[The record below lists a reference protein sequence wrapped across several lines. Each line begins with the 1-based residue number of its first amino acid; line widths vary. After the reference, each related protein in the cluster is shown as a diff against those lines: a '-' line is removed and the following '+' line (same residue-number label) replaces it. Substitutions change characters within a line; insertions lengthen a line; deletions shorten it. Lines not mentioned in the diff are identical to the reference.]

1 MPCQRS
7 VTSRRRRKTLA
18 TVLLS
23 VATTLATT
31 LVAAPTADASGTRT
45 SDEKLVGTQQILFR
59 SGTGGYGCFRIPT
72 LIRTKAGTLLAFAE
86 GRHSPSCADR
96 GRIDI
101 VVRRSTND
109 GRTWG
114 PIRTVLSGSA
124 TDPEAPYTR
133 DNATPVADETTGDV
147 FLVSTGEPDTRGTRL
162 PYVQKST
169 DDGLT
174 FDAPRALP
182 RLSGKNTGWFATGPA
197 HGIQLKNG
205 PYAGRLVVGAYE
217 SPSATTQLAGVL
229 YSSDHGETWQT
240 STTQNSYVA
249 GELKPTETAVAELDN
264 GDVYL
269 ASRNEQGDTKPHRT
283 HVISTDGGTTVGR
296 HTVANLTTPQIQASV
311 LALRRTYRSK
321 PGDTLVLAAPSGN
334 TGREKLRIRYST
346 DRGTTWTD
354 APNGQINAERA
365 GYSDLAE
372 LTGGELGLVYEGGAS
387 FSAANIY
394 FNRFAP
400 TTIGLPGTFDGTILP
415 QPTPGA
421 GPTTPD
427 ATPDA
432 NDAHL
437 TGLPTPV
444 SGRFRQALDFPS
456 PGGHADIPYS
466 PTVDPGS
473 GDVTYSLLF
482 RHQATSTTPQR
493 ALLWAYGYNAAEPQ
507 LWIRAVPRDNQI
519 VAWTE
524 GSGSRFSLTLP
535 APDGSAAY
543 GDGAWHHLTLVRA
556 GDQVRLA
563 VDGTTVTRTGLTGSL
578 TSPRASGVDG
588 IRLGGKPD
596 ATASDTFT
604 GALDEFRLY
613 RTALTDTQLAELR
626 TKNTTTGAEDALAAH
641 LPFQTVD
648 TADEPEL
655 TRVAI
660 EDDISANCADATLL
674 LTSGATPRVTTDS
687 RMGLGALPV
696 ATDRPG
702 LEIPYVPAL
711 DTGEGDFTHTLWF
724 RYSATPT
731 TPNAVL
737 LWAYGTTSGQPS
749 LWIRARPQDDQ
760 LYAWAETDQGRVNFA
775 LPDPDTTRTAFGDD
789 QWHLLTVTRAGTT
802 FTVSVDGT
810 HTQQAVG
817 LTGSFTTGRTT
828 VPGLRLGSRP
838 GTTEVL
844 TGTLDDFRLYPRAL
858 TATELTKLTAPAS
871 GTSAYPAGST
881 IWWPM
886 ENGTTQAHD
895 IMRPTTG
902 PATPDASAHCNHAYV
917 RGTPGFSATSGAFGG
932 GIDLDGTDDSVEL
945 PYTASKTLGTSDFTL
960 ATWLRYDATTATG
973 TPVLAW
979 TYGMGAGERQ
989 LWLRAEPGSQR
1000 LAALIQTESATTT
1013 AYAPDTAFRSGTEWH
1028 HVVLQRKGTQ
1038 LTLSV
1043 DGVTGTPGT
1052 VPQGSLTYGD
1062 TFEVTGLHLGVR
1074 PDGAASTRLKGALDE
1089 FVLVRRALTPEEI
1102 TALRET
1108 NTDPTDRATVVH
1120 LSFEKVTTQGY
1131 ARM

>member
-1 MPCQRS
+1 MPYRRS
-7 VTSRRRRKTLA
+7 FTHRGRRRTLA
-18 TVLLS
+18 AVLLS
-23 VATTLATT
+23 VATTL
-31 LVAAPTADASGTRT
+31 VAAPAADASGTRT
-45 SDEKLVGTQQILFR
+45 SDDRLVGTQQTLFR

-86 GRHSPSCADR
+86 GRASPSCADR
-96 GRIDI
+96 GPIDI

-114 PIRTVLSGSA
+114 PTRTVLAGTA

-147 FLVSTGEPDTRGTRL
+147 FLVSTGEPATRGTRL

-182 RLSGKNTGWFATGPA
+182 RLSGKTSGWFATGPA
-197 HGIQLKNG
+197 HGIQLRTG
-205 PYAGRLVVGAYE
+205 PEAGRLVVSAYE
-217 SPSATTQLAGVL
+217 SPDATTQLAGVL

-240 STTQNSYVA
+240 STTENSYVA
-249 GELKPTETAVAELDN
+249 GELKPTETALAELDN
-264 GDVYL
+264 GDLYL
-269 ASRNEQGDTKPHRT
+269 AARNEQDDTKPHRT

-311 LALRRTYRSK
+311 LTLRHTYQDH
-321 PGDTLVLAAPSGN
+321 PGDTLVLAAPSGS
-334 TGREKLRIRYST
+334 TGREKLRVRYST

-354 APNGQINAERA
+354 APGGQLNTARA

-372 LTGGELGLVYEGGAS
+372 LTGGELGLVYEGGTD

-400 TTIGLPGTFDGTILP
+400 TAIGLPGTFDGTVLP
-415 QPTPGA
+415 QPTPDA

-427 ATPDA
+427 TTPDA
-432 NDAHL
+432 NDAYL
-437 TGLPTPV
+437 TGAAAAV
-444 SGRFRQALDFPS
+444 SGRFRQALNFPA
-456 PGGHADIPYS
+456 GGHADLPYS
-466 PTVDPGS
+466 PTIDPGS
-473 GDVTYSLLF
+473 DDVTYSLF
-482 RHQATSTTPQR
+482 FNHQATSTTPQQ
-493 ALLWAYGYNAAEPQ
+493 ALLWAYGHNSAAPQ
-507 LWIRAVPRDNQI
+507 LWIRAIPKDNQI
-519 VAWTE
+519 VAWIQ
-524 GSGSRFSLTLP
+524 GSGTRVSLTLQ

-543 GDGAWHHLTLVRA
+543 GDGVWHHLTLVRS
-556 GDQVRLA
+556 GSQVRLA
-563 VDGTTVTRTGLTGSL
+563 VDGATVTGTGLTGTL
-578 TSPRASGVDG
+578 AAPRASGVDG
-588 IRLGGKPD
+588 IRLGAKPD

-613 RTALTDTQLAELR
+613 RTALTDAQLTELR
-626 TKNTTTGAEDALAAH
+626 TKNTTTAAENALTAH

-648 TADEPEL
+648 TATDPAL
-655 TRVAI
+655 TTVAI

-674 LTSGATPRVTTDS
+674 LGSGATPRVTTAA

-702 LEIPYVPAL
+702 LEVPYVPAL
-711 DTGEGDFTHTLWF
+711 DTGDDDFTLTLWF
-724 RYSATPT
+724 RYTATPT
-731 TPNAVL
+731 TPNAAL
-737 LWAYGTTSGQPS
+737 LWAYGSTTGQPS
-749 LWIRARPQDDQ
+749 LWIRARPQNDE
-760 LYAWAETDQGRVNFA
+760 LYAWAETDQGKVNFS

-789 QWHLLTVTRAGTT
+789 QWHLLTATRAGTT
-802 FTVSVDGT
+802 LTVSVDAA
-810 HTQQAVG
+810 HTQHADG
-817 LTGSFTTGRTT
+817 LTGSFTAGRTT

-838 GTTEVL
+838 GTTEIL
-844 TGTLDDFRLYPRAL
+844 TGTLDDFRLYDRAL
-858 TATELTKLTAPAS
+858 TDTELAKIAAPTS
-871 GTSAYPAGST
+871 GTGAYPAGSR
-881 IWWPM
+881 IWWSM
-886 ENGTTQAHD
+886 ENGTTQSHD
-895 IMRPTTG
+895 VTRPATG

-917 RGTPGFSATSGAFGG
+917 RGNPALSTGSGAFGG

-945 PYTASKTLGTSDFTL
+945 PYTDSKALGSGDFTL

-979 TYGMGAGERQ
+979 AYGQGATERQ
-989 LWLRAEPGSQR
+989 LWLRAEPGAGR
-1000 LAALIQTESATTT
+1000 LAALVQTENAATT
-1013 AYAPDTAFRSGTEWH
+1013 AYAPDTPFRTGAAWH

-1043 DGVTGTPGT
+1043 DGTTGTPGT
-1052 VPQGSLTYGD
+1052 VPTGSLTYGD
-1062 TFEVTGLHLGVR
+1062 AFDVTGVHLGVR

-1089 FVLVRRALTPEEI
+1089 FRLIRRALTADEL

-1108 NTDPTDRATVVH
+1108 NTDPTDRSTVVH
-1120 LSFEKVTTQGY
+1120 LSFEKITAQGY

>member
-1 MPCQRS
+1 MPDQRS
-7 VTSRRRRKTLA
+7 FTSRRRRRRTLA
-18 TVLLS
+18 VALLS
-23 VATTLATT
+23 MASL
-31 LVAAPTADASGTRT
+31 LAAPTANASGTRT
-45 SDEKLVGTQQILFR
+45 SDDRLVGTQQTLYR
-59 SGTGGYGCFRIPT
+59 SGTGGYGCFRIPS

-86 GRHSPSCADR
+86 GRHAPSCADR
-96 GRIDI
+96 GPIDI
-101 VVRRSTND
+101 VVRRSTDD

-114 PIRTVLSGSA
+114 PIRTVLSGSD

-133 DNATPVADETTGDV
+133 DNATPVADDTTGDV
-147 FLVSTGEPDTRGTRL
+147 FLVSTGEPVTRGTRL
-162 PYVQKST
+162 PYVQKSI

-174 FDAPRALP
+174 FGAPRALT
-182 RLSGKNTGWFATGPA
+182 RLSGKTSGWFATGPA
-197 HGIQLKNG
+197 HGIQLHNG

-217 SPSATTQLAGVL
+217 SPNATTQLSGVL
-229 YSSDHGETWQT
+229 YSSDHGTTWQS

-269 ASRNEQGDTKPHRT
+269 AARNELDDTKPHRT
-283 HVISTDGGTTVGR
+283 HAISTDGGATVGR

-311 LALRRTYRSK
+311 LALRHTYQDH
-321 PGDTLVLAAPSGN
+321 PGDTLVLAAPSGS
-334 TGREKLRIRYST
+334 TAREKLRIRYST

-354 APNGQINAERA
+354 APDGQLNADRA

-372 LTGGELGLVYEGGAS
+372 LTGGELGLVYEGGTD

-394 FNRFAP
+394 FNRFTP
-400 TTIGLPGTFDGTILP
+400 TAIGLPGTFDGTILP
-415 QPTPGA
+415 QPTPDA

-427 ATPDA
+427 STPDA

-437 TGLPTPV
+437 TGTTAAV
-444 SGRFRQALDFPS
+444 SGRFRQALSFPA

-466 PTVDPGS
+466 PTIDPGS

-482 RHQATSTTPQR
+482 NHQATATTPQR
-493 ALLWAYGYNAAEPQ
+493 ALLWAYGHDSTAPQ
-507 LWIRAVPRDNQI
+507 LWIRAIPKDNQI
-519 VAWTE
+519 VAWAE
-524 GSGSRFSLTLP
+524 GSGSRVTLTLQ

-543 GDGAWHHLTLVRA
+543 GDGAWHHLTLVRS
-556 GDQVRLA
+556 GDRVSLG

-578 TSPRASGVDG
+578 TAPRAAGVEG
-588 IRLGGKPD
+588 IRLGAKPD

-613 RTALTDTQLAELR
+613 RTALTDAQLTELR
-626 TKNTTTGAEDALAAH
+626 TKNTATQAESALAAH

-648 TADEPEL
+648 TATDPTL
-655 TRVAI
+655 TTVPV

-674 LTSGATPRVTTDS
+674 LASGATPRVTTAA

-696 ATDRPG
+696 APDRPG
-702 LEIPYVPAL
+702 LEVPYVPAL
-711 DTGEGDFTHTLWF
+711 DTADGDFTLTLWF
-724 RYSATPT
+724 RYTATPT
-731 TPNAVL
+731 TPNAAL
-737 LWAYGTTSGQPS
+737 LWAYGSTTGQPS

-760 LYAWAETDQGRVNFA
+760 LYAWAETDHGKVNFA

-789 QWHLLTVTRAGTT
+789 QWHLLTATRAGTT
-802 FTVSVDGT
+802 FTLSVDHT
-810 HTQQAVG
+810 HTQQADG
-817 LTGSFTTGRTT
+817 LTGSFTAGRTT

-838 GTTEVL
+838 GGTEIL
-844 TGTLDDFRLYPRAL
+844 TGTLDDFRLYDRAL
-858 TATELTKLTAPAS
+858 TDAELTKIAAPAS
-871 GTSAYPAGST
+871 GTGAYPAGSR
-881 IWWPM
+881 IWWSM

-895 IMRPTTG
+895 VMRPTAG
-902 PATPDASAHCNHAYV
+902 PATPDASTHCDHAYV
-917 RGTPGFSATSGAFGG
+917 RGNPGLSPGRFGN
-932 GIDLDGTDDSVEL
+932 GIDLDGADDSVEL
-945 PYTASKTLGTSDFTL
+945 PYTASKALGAGDFTL

-979 TYGMGAGERQ
+979 AYGQGATERQ

-1000 LAALIQTESATTT
+1000 LAALVQTENAATT
-1013 AYAPDTAFRSGTEWH
+1013 AYAPDTDFRTGTAWH

-1043 DGVTGTPGT
+1043 DGTPGTPGT
-1052 VPQGSLTYGD
+1052 IPAGSVTYGD
-1062 TFEVTGLHLGVR
+1062 AFDVTGIHLGAR
-1074 PDGAASTRLKGALDE
+1074 PDGAATTRLAGSLDE
-1089 FVLVRRALTPEEI
+1089 FRLIRRALTTDEL

-1120 LSFEKVTTQGY
+1120 LAFEKVTTQGY